1 MESALRE
8 IADKI
13 RGGGS
18 LSQKQLDRI
27 LRERSRTCPDPAR
40 RLSKRHAMAFYL
52 RERESASPF
61 WESLRLSAADD
72 EALVRLLRAKPRRTA
87 SGVATVTVLTK
98 PWPCGRDCIY
108 CPNDVRM
115 PKSYLADEP
124 ACQRAERC
132 SFDPYLQV
140 GARLSTLSAMGH
152 NTDKV
157 ELIVLGGTWSD
168 YPEDYRLWFM
178 CNLFRALDDFGTEA
192 LGAEMSRRQ
201 QLLYQ
206 AAGQLLPSGV
216 AASAEHAFQMV
227 QLQHEVDAGALS
239 FTEAWERLRPVR
251 EVMVPAFG
259 DVFSWDDLERLQ
271 QRNEEAQ
278 ARCVGLVVETR
289 PDTVTTDAL
298 RELRALGVT
307 KLQVGIQSLDD
318 AILCANGR
326 GGTVAEV
333 ERALALMRLFGF
345 KSHVHLM
352 ANLVGATPQADLA
365 QYRALME
372 DGRFMPDEVKLYPCA
387 LVQSAHLTELHERGG
402 WQPYSEEELT
412 ALLSAC
418 VRATPEHVR
427 ISRMIRDIPSND
439 ILTGC
444 KKTNLRQMVEE
455 RARAEAGKDAISEM
469 RMREVATDEVDADG
483 LALQVERYVTA
494 NTEEAF
500 LQWVDGA
507 GKLAGFLRLS
517 LPDQQVIREGQQRCA
532 SFPVR
537 EGEAMIREVHVYGRT
552 SRIHES
558 SEGNQHQG
566 LGRALVERAC
576 QMAADVG
583 FTAVNVISAVGTR
596 AYYRSL
602 GFEDAGLYQRRKLAS
617 EVLSSQHL
625 VRPSATERL

>member
-8 IADKI
+8 IADRV

-27 LRERSRTCPDPAR
+27 LREHSRASADPAR
-40 RLSKRHAMAFYL
+40 RLSKRRAMAFYL
-52 RERESASPF
+52 REREAGSPF
-61 WESLRLSAADD
+61 WESLHLSAADD

-98 PWPCGRDCIY
+98 PWPCGRDCLY

-140 GARLSTLSAMGH
+140 AARLSTLAAMGH

-157 ELIVLGGTWSD
+157 ELIVLGGTWLD
-168 YPEDYRLWFM
+168 YPADYRLWFM
-178 CNLFRALDDFGTEA
+178 CQVFRALDDLGGEA
-192 LGAEMSRRQ
+192 LAAEAARRRR
-201 QLLYQ
+201 LLDQ
-206 AAGQLLPSGV
+206 AAGKLLPSGST
-216 AASAEHAFQMV
+216 AAEERTRLV
-227 QLQHEVDAGALS
+227 DRLQREVDAGALS
-239 FTEAWERLRPVR
+239 YTEAWERMQAVR
-251 EVMVPAFG
+251 QALMPAFG
-259 DVFSWDDLERLQ
+259 DGFSWEELSRLQ
-271 QRNEEAQ
+271 KANESAQ

-289 PDTVTTDAL
+289 PDTVTPESL
-298 RELRALGVT
+298 LELRAMGAT

-318 AILCANGR
+318 AILRANGR

-352 ANLVGATPQADLA
+352 ANLVDSTPEVDLA
-365 QYRALME
+365 QYRTLME

-387 LVQSAHLTELHERGG
+387 LVESAHLTQVHAQGG
-402 WQPYSEEELT
+402 WRPYGEEELT
-412 ALLSAC
+412 ALLAAC
-418 VRATPEHVR
+418 VRATPAHAR
-427 ISRMIRDIPSND
+427 ISRMIRDIPSDD

-455 RARAEAGKDAISEM
+455 RARVEAGEDAISEM
-469 RMREVATDEVDADG
+469 RMREVATDEVDAG
-483 LALQVERYVTA
+483 SLSLQMERYATA

-507 GKLAGFLRLS
+507 GRLAGFLRLS
-517 LPDQQVIREGQQRCA
+517 LPDQRAVRAEQQRFP
-532 SFPVR
+532 SFPVQ
-537 EGEAMIREVHVYGRT
+537 EGEAMIREVHIYGRT

-576 QMAADVG
+576 RMAAEAG
-583 FTAVNVISAVGTR
+583 FSAVNVISAVGTR

-602 GFEDAGLYQRRKLAS
+602 GFEDAGPYQRHSLQSAS
-617 EVLSSQHL
+617 LMAASS
-625 VRPSATERL
+625 